1 MLIKPFEWIS
11 LVSEAVETLPEWI
24 EPTNSHLTL
33 VKVGYVDAASLLPIP
48 GANDEHL
55 LFAHSASGR
64 MSAEQWQSFLST
76 MQGGNLEPVLIIY
89 DQNGIRIHEGN
100 HRIRACAALD
110 LPVLVELRCYAGMP
124 G

>member
-11 LVSEAVETLPEWI
+11 VVSEEVESLPEWI
-24 EPTNSHLTL
+24 EPTNRHLTL

-89 DQNGIRIHEGN
+89 DQN
-100 HRIRACAALD
+100 
-110 LPVLVELRCYAGMP
+110 
-124 G
+124 

>member
-1 MLIKPFEWIS
+1 MLIKPFKWIS
-11 LVSEAVETLPEWI
+11 VVSEAAERLPEWI
-24 EPTNSHLTL
+24 EPTNHHLTL
-33 VKVGYVDAASLLPIP
+33 VKVGYVDAASLVPIP

-55 LFAHSASGR
+55 LFANSVTGR
-64 MSAEQWQSFLST
+64 MSAEQWRSFLAT

-89 DQNGIRIHEGN
+89 DQSGIRIHEGN
-100 HRIRACAALD
+100 HRIRACAALE

>member
-11 LVSEAVETLPEWI
+11 VVSEEVESLPEWI
-24 EPTNSHLTL
+24 EPTNRHLTL

-55 LFAHSASGR
+55 LFANSASGR

-110 LPVLVELRCYAGMP
+110 LPVLVELRCYAGIP

>member
-1 MLIKPFEWIS
+1 MLIKPFKWIS
-11 LVSEAVETLPEWI
+11 VVSEEVETLPEWI
-24 EPTNSHLTL
+24 EPTNSHLTY

-55 LFAHSASGR
+55 LFVNSVTGR

-100 HRIRACAALD
+100 HRIRACAALE

>member
-1 MLIKPFEWIS
+1 MLIKPFKWIS
-11 LVSEAVETLPEWI
+11 VVSEEVETLPEWI
-24 EPTNSHLTL
+24 EPTNRHLTL

-55 LFAHSASGR
+55 LFANSPTGR
-64 MSAEQWQSFLST
+64 MSAEQWHSFLVT

>member
-11 LVSEAVETLPEWI
+11 LVSEEAETLPEWI
-24 EPTNSHLTL
+24 EPTNNHLTL
-33 VKVGYVDAASLLPIP
+33 VKVGYVDPASLLPIP

-55 LFAHSASGR
+55 LFTHSATGR
-64 MSAEQWQSFLST
+64 MSAEQWQSFLSS
-76 MQGGNLEPVLIIY
+76 MQGGNLEPVLIIH
-89 DQNGIRIHEGN
+89 DQSGIRVYEGN
-100 HRIRACAALD
+100 HRIRACAALA

>member
-55 LFAHSASGR
+55 LFTHSATGR
-64 MSAEQWQSFLST
+64 MSAEQWHSFLVT
-76 MQGGNLEPVLIIY
+76 MQAGNHEPVLIIY
-89 DQNGIRIHEGN
+89 DQSGIRIYEGN